1 MIHCTRSDSGEA
13 GMKPR
18 ERRETGQS
26 DLFKAR
32 LDQII
37 DMNHPRVRLAQQI
50 DWAHQERE
58 FGAVHA
64 DGPGSPPLPTR
75 LMVGLHILKYSE
87 NLSDERLCEVW
98 AENPYFQYFCGEEF
112 FQHELVFDRSSLTRW
127 RQRMGEERLNAL
139 IQESLAVAVK
149 TGALK
154 PSELSAVVVDTTVQ
168 PKNVAH
174 PTDAKLLNRARER
187 LVRLSRTHGVGLR
200 QSYARVGKLALIKQQ
215 RYAHAKQFKRANKC
229 LRTLKTYLGRVM
241 RDVRRKIAGN
251 AALQAVFA
259 HPLSLSYR
267 VLTQEKRQEAP
278 KVYSLHAPEVECIGK
293 GKAHKPYEFGVKV
306 SLATTV
312 MPSKGGQFILHA
324 KALPGN
330 PYDGHTLKSVLPGIE
345 AVTGA
350 VLSRILADAGYKGH
364 NAPKEHKFKVYTQ
377 GQKRGVTEAIK
388 RQFKRRAAIEPVI
401 GHCKQ
406 DNRMGCNFLAHRQ
419 GDAINAVLAAAG
431 YNFRRIL
438 SWLTMLLRVILH
450 ALAEVQMPL
459 PA

>member
-1 MIHCTRSDSGEA
+1 
-13 GMKPR
+13 MKPR

-37 DMNHPRVRLAQQI
+37 DMEHPLVRLAQRI
-50 DWAHQERE
+50 DWAFLERQ
-58 FGAVHA
+58 FGAVYA

-75 LMVGLHILKYSE
+75 LMAGLHILKYSE
-87 NLSDERLCEVW
+87 NLSDERLCEAWTGHV
-98 AENPYFQYFCGEEF
+98 YYQYFCGEEF
-112 FQHELVFDRSSLTRW
+112 FQHRLVFDRSSMTRW

-139 IQESLAVAVK
+139 LQESLAVAVK
-149 TGALK
+149 TKALK
-154 PSELSAVVVDTTVQ
+154 PSELTAVVVDTTVQ

-187 LVRLSRTHGVGLR
+187 LVRLAKKHGVPLR
-200 QSYARVGKLALIKQQ
+200 QSYARVGKLALVKQQ
-215 RYAHAKQFKRANKC
+215 RYAHAKQFKRAGKC
-229 LRTLKTYLGRVM
+229 LRKLKTYLGRVM
-241 RDVRRKIAGN
+241 RDIRRKIVADE
-251 AALQAVFA
+251 ALKAVFA

-267 VLTQEKRQEAP
+267 VLTQKKRQQAP

-312 MPSKGGQFILHA
+312 APSKGGQFILHA

-330 PYDGHTLKSVLPGIE
+330 PYDGHTLESVLPGVE
-345 AVTGA
+345 AITGA
-350 VLSRILADAGYKGH
+350 ALSRIFADAGYKGH

-377 GQKRGVTEAIK
+377 GQKRGITPAIK
-388 RQFKRRAAIEPVI
+388 RLMRRRAAVEPVI
-401 GHCKQ
+401 GHCKN
-406 DNRMGCNFLAHRQ
+406 DHRMGRNFLAHRE

-431 YNFRRIL
+431 CNFRRLAVWLGLIL
-438 SWLTMLLRVILH
+438 RLFLQAST
-450 ALAEVQMPL
+450 LAPVFKQ
-459 PA
+459 A